1 MNNLLACNVILIIL
15 VTNTELLLKYGAN
28 VELANNSGS
37 RPIHMANDVESLK
50 LLLDFGADVNAVDKV
65 ILPTGVLLRT
75 FIIFV
80 VCFAVGKYLPSLR
93 SRFKRY
99 RTCEIVA

>member
-1 MNNLLACNVILIIL
+1 
-15 VTNTELLLKYGAN
+15 
-28 VELANNSGS
+28 
-37 RPIHMANDVESLK
+37 MANDVESLK

-65 ILPTGVLLRT
+65 SLPRRILLRISYT
-75 FIIFV
+75 FL

-99 RTCEIVA
+99 RACEVAT